1 MDQMARDNTRF
12 LELQNKARLSYRR
25 LLKLNGKL
33 SAHGLAFFYLTTTQ
47 QATNGLLFKPMQQI
61 RS

>member
-1 MDQMARDNTRF
+1 MRENTKY
-12 LELQNKARLSYRR
+12 LDLQNKARGSYRR

-33 SAHGLAFFYLTTTQ
+33 NNHGLAFFYIASSQT
-47 QATNGLLFKPMQQI
+47 ASNGLLFKPMQTI